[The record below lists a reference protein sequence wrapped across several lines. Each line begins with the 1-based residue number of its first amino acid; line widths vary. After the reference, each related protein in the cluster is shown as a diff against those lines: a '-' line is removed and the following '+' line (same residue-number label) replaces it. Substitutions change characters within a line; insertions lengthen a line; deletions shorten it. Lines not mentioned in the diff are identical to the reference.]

1 MPPHRCII
9 GGLQQG
15 YYHYHLAEEHSMD
28 PRVGTGFLGTEASI
42 ASDIALL
49 AYILLIVPGM
59 IGGFILARRK
69 NYFYHELMMT
79 SIVLINWFIIAY
91 LMVYSYNLT
100 IAPKIPAHLGEFG
113 YLLPTIH
120 LITGLIAQILGT
132 ILVLQLWLGPL
143 WRFRLEPFKR
153 WMRLTLVLWLTT
165 ATLGVI
171 IYLTTYVEPF
181 MIK

>member
-1 MPPHRCII
+1 
-9 GGLQQG
+9 
-15 YYHYHLAEEHSMD
+15 MD
-28 PRVGTGFLGTEASI
+28 PRVGTGFLGTEASL

-143 WRFRLEPFKR
+143 WRFPLDPFKR
-153 WMRLTLVLWLTT
+153 WMRLTLFFGLITAPLAVL
-165 ATLGVI
+165 
-171 IYLTTYVEPF
+171 IYLPPH
-181 MIK
+181 IHP